1 METHGKI
8 KQKLL
13 RLNLSAVLATLLI
26 AGIVQ
31 YFVLKQITESKIKQ
45 DLHSITEITHNLV
58 KTAVDSS
65 VSNYLRALAE
75 KNKSLL
81 SYYYE
86 QTKAGKLSETEA
98 YSRAKKE
105 FLDPE
110 YGKVGITGYLAGVN
124 SKGVIV
130 IHPKSEGVDAS
141 KAPFMQK
148 ALQIQEGYLEYKWKN
163 PGETVERDKAAYLTY
178 FEPWD
183 VKVWVSSY
191 KEEFFSL
198 VNMEALKS
206 HMKKIIVGKKGFVF
220 IISYDDKIIFHPEE
234 NNSNKPQD
242 LIPTSLIEKIH
253 SNSENLQGSIHYQ
266 SQDKSN
272 EPYIAFY
279 NKLPEMKWIII
290 ATASE
295 SDLFSNVNTL
305 RNIIILN
312 MICITLV
319 LTLALTWSSA
329 HITKPL
335 SNLMHIITRISKG
348 EKHLEAKVETRDEI
362 GELAM
367 RFNHMNAIIS
377 ENFEKIEE
385 QNRKITEQNEFLEER
400 VEERTKELQDTLS
413 VVQGLK
419 KQQDGDYYLTTLLTN
434 PLFRD
439 RNRSSAIKTEFL
451 INQKKKFE
459 FNKNKEELGGDLCIT
474 GNLNF
479 SGHRYTVFFNGDAM
493 GKSMQGAGGA
503 IVMGSILNSIMA
515 RSAAGK
521 RVLDINPE
529 QWMHDTFNEVQRVFE
544 TFDGSM
550 LVSCVLGLMNEDG
563 YLLYFN
569 AEHPFTI
576 LYRDGKSS
584 FIEEEITV
592 RKLGMPEQEQLVLT
606 AIQLEKDD
614 ILIAGSDGRDDLKIF
629 EDNGHYRINEDSKH
643 FLKIVDESGAD
654 LPQIKRN
661 LENAGEITD
670 DLSLIKVCYLGK
682 Q

>member
-1 METHGKI
+1 
-8 KQKLL
+8 
-13 RLNLSAVLATLLI
+13 
-26 AGIVQ
+26 
-31 YFVLKQITESKIKQ
+31 
-45 DLHSITEITHNLV
+45 
-58 KTAVDSS
+58 
-65 VSNYLRALAE
+65 
-75 KNKSLL
+75 
-81 SYYYE
+81 
-86 QTKAGKLSETEA
+86 
-98 YSRAKKE
+98 
-105 FLDPE
+105 
-110 YGKVGITGYLAGVN
+110 
-124 SKGVIV
+124 
-130 IHPKSEGVDAS
+130 
-141 KAPFMQK
+141 
-148 ALQIQEGYLEYKWKN
+148 
-163 PGETVERDKAAYLTY
+163 
-178 FEPWD
+178 
-183 VKVWVSSY
+183 
-191 KEEFFSL
+191 
-198 VNMEALKS
+198 
-206 HMKKIIVGKKGFVF
+206 
-220 IISYDDKIIFHPEE
+220 
-234 NNSNKPQD
+234 
-242 LIPTSLIEKIH
+242 
-253 SNSENLQGSIHYQ
+253 
-266 SQDKSN
+266 
-272 EPYIAFY
+272 
-279 NKLPEMKWIII
+279 
-290 ATASE
+290 
-295 SDLFSNVNTL
+295 
-305 RNIIILN
+305 
-312 MICITLV
+312 
-319 LTLALTWSSA
+319 
-329 HITKPL
+329 
-335 SNLMHIITRISKG
+335 MHIITRISKG

-654 LPQIKRN
+654 LRLIKKN